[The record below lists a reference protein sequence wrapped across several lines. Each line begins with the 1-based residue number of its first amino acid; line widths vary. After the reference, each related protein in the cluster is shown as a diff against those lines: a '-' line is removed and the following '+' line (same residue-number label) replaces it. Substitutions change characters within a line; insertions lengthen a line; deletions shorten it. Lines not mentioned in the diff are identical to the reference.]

1 MAISTKASKPRKPI
15 RLNTKAAKA
24 RRAAYAK
31 KKMDA
36 AWLKKMQKYRK
47 AYYQRNKTS
56 LKKKRKATYAARKEE
71 FLKKARAKRRDAMS
85 AASGTKKVAKKTAAK
100 KTAAKKT
107 AAKKTAAKTAKKKA
121 K

>member
-31 KKMDA
+31 KKMNA

-47 AYYQRNKTS
+47 AYYQRNKS
-56 LKKKRKATYAARKEE
+56 ALKKKRKATYAARKEE

-85 AASGTKKVAKKTAAK
+85 AASGTKKVAKKVAAK
-100 KTAAKKT
+100 T
-107 AAKKTAAKTAKKKA
+107 AKKTAAKTAKKKA
-121 K
+121 KAK